1 MVSFSPYLVRLYWGG
16 NFSYVNGVVQHD
28 HSMFT
33 TSFIITHKKSFDEL
47 VESVWN
53 NIQIQKASV
62 SVKLLL
68 GYTFQGMSQT
78 SQIFNEEGV
87 KMLHYLAETT
97 WVYFVAD
104 IYVEWRALP
113 PFQQI
118 SFNNLLYGM
127 CNRNVPYREQ
137 EDRG

>member
-1 MVSFSPYLVRLYWGG
+1 MISFSPYLVRLYWGG

-28 HSMFT
+28 QSMLT
-33 TSFIITHKKSFDEL
+33 TSFIMTHKKSFDEL
-47 VESVWN
+47 VESVCN
-53 NIQIQKASV
+53 HIQIHKASV

-87 KMLHYLAETT
+87 KLLHYLVETT
-97 WVYFVAD
+97 GVNFVAD

-113 PFQQI
+113 PF
-118 SFNNLLYGM
+118 
-127 CNRNVPYREQ
+127 E
-137 EDRG
+137 